1 MAVTSSRSYAWLA
14 AAGFALVATTSR
26 PASAEDPAPATRP
39 AAAAEPTA
47 APAAGGTLLAAA
59 TAAAQTAAAA
69 AQTTEPQPAATPAPE
84 AAKFPVTGGVTF
96 DLMSH
101 YVWRGQLLT
110 DDFAFQPTVWG
121 KFGDIMVSSWS
132 SISPDQ
138 EDGSYRE
145 HDFTV
150 DYTRAV
156 HPKVNL
162 SVGYINYYF
171 PPGDGSFTN
180 EFYGVAAFV
189 APLNPTVKAYF
200 DVDEGSGTYLNFG
213 ISHPIPLGDSK
224 ITATPSFAIGYNFK
238 QWIDDNTWNDANF
251 GLKLTIPVHAKVS
264 LAPAIYYS
272 KGLTENYDDLIPD
285 KFYGGL
291 TVAIAF

>member
-1 MAVTSSRSYAWLA
+1 MAVTPTRSHAWIA
-14 AAGFALVATTSR
+14 TAGFALVVAAAQ
-26 PASAEDPAPATRP
+26 PARAEDPAPATRP
-39 AAAAEPTA
+39 APAAESAAA
-47 APAAGGTLLAAA
+47 AAGSRSLLDAA
-59 TAAAQTAAAA
+59 TAAAQT
-69 AQTTEPQPAATPAPE
+69 TTPQPTPAPEPE

-96 DLMSH
+96 DFMSK
-101 YVWRGQLLT
+101 YIWRGQLLT

-121 KFGDIMVSSWS
+121 KFGDVTVSSWS

-138 EDGSYRE
+138 DGGAFRE
-145 HDFTV
+145 HDLTV
-150 DYTRAV
+150 DWTRAV

-162 SVGYINYYF
+162 SLGYINYAF
-171 PPGDGSFTN
+171 PPVDGDGQFTN
-180 EFYGVAAFV
+180 EFYVVSAFV

-200 DVDEGSGTYLNFG
+200 DVHEGKGTYLNFG

-224 ITATPSFAIGYNFK
+224 LVATPSFALGYNMK

-264 LAPAIYYS
+264 LAPAIYYT

-291 TVAIAF
+291 SVAITF

>member
-1 MAVTSSRSYAWLA
+1 MSAQ
-14 AAGFALVATTSR
+14 
-26 PASAEDPAPATRP
+26 PARAEDPAP
-39 AAAAEPTA
+39 TA
-47 APAAGGTLLAAA
+47 GKTLLAAA
-59 TAAAQTAAAA
+59 TAAAQTAAQTAA
-69 AQTTEPQPAATPAPE
+69 PQPPATPQPEPE
-84 AAKFPVTGGVTF
+84 AAKFPVTGGVTLDF
-96 DLMSH
+96 MSH
-101 YVWRGQLLT
+101 YIWRGQLLT

-121 KFGDIMVSSWS
+121 KFGDVTLSSWS

-138 EDGSYRE
+138 EDGNWRE

-150 DYTRAV
+150 DYTKSV
-156 HPKVNL
+156 HPKLTV
-162 SVGYINYYF
+162 SAGYINYYF

-200 DVDEGSGTYLNFG
+200 DVDEGTGTYLNFG

-238 QWIDDNTWNDANF
+238 QWIEDNTWNDANF
-251 GLKLTIPVHAKVS
+251 GLKLTIPVHAKVT

-291 TVAIAF
+291 SVAITF